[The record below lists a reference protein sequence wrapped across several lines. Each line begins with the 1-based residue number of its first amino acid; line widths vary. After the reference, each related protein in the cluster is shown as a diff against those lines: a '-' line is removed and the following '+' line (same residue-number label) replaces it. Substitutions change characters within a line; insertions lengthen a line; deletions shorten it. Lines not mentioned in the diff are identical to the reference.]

1 MSSRVGRLAG
11 MAGAAAGLIAAG
23 AAAGGL
29 AERRVA
35 RRQGP
40 PPSVSDVALGSLRG
54 EPRSLR
60 TPDGVRLHVE
70 VDTGEQHDGP
80 PHDGPPHHGPTVVFV
95 HGYALNLD
103 SWHLQRQALR
113 GSARLVLFDQRSHGR
128 STRGHSDTATI
139 EQLGRD
145 LRQLLDEV
153 VPTGKVV
160 LVGHSMGGM
169 TIMELAQ
176 HAPDLV
182 AERVSAVGLI
192 ATSAGDLGSVPL
204 VLPGMPGRVARR
216 LAPGLLAAAARAPRL
231 VESGRRAGSDLGY
244 LLTREY
250 AFGGEVP
257 KELVEF
263 VDDMLSATP
272 VSVIADFFPDFA
284 LHDRYAALSALRDV
298 HTSVVCGTEDVLAPP
313 EHSRLIAERL
323 PSAELHELEGAG
335 HLVMLERAPEVNRA
349 LLSLIDRASAEEG
362 R

>member
-1 MSSRVGRLAG
+1 MTSRLGRIAG
-11 MAGAAAGLIAAG
+11 VAGAAAGLVAAG
-23 AAAGGL
+23 AAAGNL

-35 RRQGP
+35 RRHGL
-40 PPSVSDVALGSLRG
+40 PPSVSDVPFGSLRG
-54 EPRSLR
+54 REQTLT
-60 TPDGVRLHVE
+60 TPDGVNLHVE
-70 VDTGEQHDGP
+70 VDESDHAD
-80 PHDGPPHHGPTVVFV
+80 GPTVVFV

-113 GSARLVLFDQRSHGR
+113 GRCRLVLYDHRSHGR
-128 STRGHSDTATI
+128 STRGHRDTATI

-153 VPTGKVV
+153 VPTGRIV

-176 HAPDLV
+176 QAPDLV
-182 AERVSAVGLI
+182 AERVSAVALL

-204 VLPGMPGRVARR
+204 ILPGASGRFARR
-216 LAPGLLAAAARAPRL
+216 LAPGLLATFARAPRL

-244 LLTREY
+244 LLTERY
-250 AFGGEVP
+250 AFGGDVP
-257 KELVEF
+257 DELVEF
-263 VDDMLSATP
+263 ADDMLSATP

-298 HTSVVCGTEDVLAPP
+298 HTLVVSGSKDVMAPP

-335 HLVMLERAPEVNRA
+335 HLVLLERGPEVNRA
-349 LLSLIDRASAEEG
+349 LLALIDRACAEEG